1 MMRHGWFNKNGNH
14 RIGLWDNSQESPIF
28 DGKNY
33 GFRLK
38 LSLKPIQWGKLSPES
53 LYIYGMGS
61 FEPLHRIK
69 ILRFDDLPS
78 HLPSISWLPKIS
90 HNLHPP
96 YLEVSNP
103 WGVTPSPHPFIK
115 FIDGFSMIFP
125 YKSCILGYPPDY
137 GNHETPHK
145 WPNPKRF
152 GFLHGYR

>member
-1 MMRHGWFNKNGNH
+1 MMRHGWFNKN
-14 RIGLWDNSQESPIF
+14 
-28 DGKNY
+28 
-33 GFRLK
+33 
-38 LSLKPIQWGKLSPES
+38 GKLSPES

-69 ILRFDDLPS
+69 ILWFDDLPS
-78 HLPSISWLPKIS
+78 HLPSIWRFPI
-90 HNLHPP
+90 H
-96 YLEVSNP
+96 
-103 WGVTPSPHPFIK
+103 GGIPSPHPFIK

-125 YKSCILGYPPDY
+125 DKSSILGDPPDY